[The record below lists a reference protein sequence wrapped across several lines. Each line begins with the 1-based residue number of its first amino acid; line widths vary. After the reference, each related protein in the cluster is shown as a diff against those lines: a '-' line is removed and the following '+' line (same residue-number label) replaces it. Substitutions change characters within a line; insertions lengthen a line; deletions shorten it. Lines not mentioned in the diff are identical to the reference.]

1 LIVNVWISA
10 TALWLQKAGNYPSRG
25 YLKNLRLTLFKPDTR
40 YDLKRN
46 CGHNTNL
53 LKNVKCVIARADP
66 NSPGSGKLELRASG
80 EGGGVKDNELTPLT
94 ISSHHGGTQ

>member
-1 LIVNVWISA
+1 MDFCHCAAVAEGGQLPIKGVFKEI
-10 TALWLQKAGNYPSRG
+10 
-25 YLKNLRLTLFKPDTR
+25 NLRLTLFKSYR
-40 YDLKRN
+40 ASSLKKN

-80 EGGGVKDNELTPLT
+80 EGGGIKDNELTPLT